1 MKTMVIV
8 AHPDLSHS
16 RVNLGLIQA
25 LDGHNDLTIRDLYE
39 AYPDWNINA
48 DHERSLLTAH
58 DRIVFQFPFYW
69 YSSPPLLKKWFDD
82 VFTSGWAYGPGGEHL
97 NGKEFMVATTAGGT
111 KNAYRAGGADEFTIS
126 ELLRPIQRTVT
137 KCSGIFLPPFVV
149 YGVSSAEDDDLEKEG
164 LRYAEHIQTPSR
176 VLVH

>member
-1 MKTMVIV
+1 MKTMVIA

-16 RVNLGLIQA
+16 RANLALIQA
-25 LDGHNDLTIRDLYE
+25 LKEYNDITVRDLYQT
-39 AYPDWNINA
+39 YPDWNIDT
-48 DHERSLLTAH
+48 DHERELLTVH
-58 DRIVFQFPFYW
+58 DRTVFQFPLYW
-69 YSSPPLLKKWFDD
+69 YSAPPLLKKWFDD
-82 VFTSGWAYGPGGEHL
+82 VFTPGWALGPGGVHL
-97 NGKEFMVATTAGGT
+97 KDKEFMVTTTTGGT
-111 KNAYRAGGADEFTIS
+111 KKAYRAGGADEFTIS

-176 VLVH
+176 VLAH